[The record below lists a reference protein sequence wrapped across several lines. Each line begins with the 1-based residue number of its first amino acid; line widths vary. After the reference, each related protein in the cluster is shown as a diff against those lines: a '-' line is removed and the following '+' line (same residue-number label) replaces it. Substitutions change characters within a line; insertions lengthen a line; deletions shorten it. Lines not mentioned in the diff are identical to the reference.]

1 MKNRWSLCVKNFA
14 KIESA
19 EIEVSP
25 IMMFIG
31 DNNSGKSYLMSLLWG
46 LINKINTVLKDKDSY
61 KVCSYKECEKWID
74 TVVDYKEVIVDKQVR
89 ELLVNWIN
97 EILNNKKNS
106 LVKSIFNKDINIDEV
121 KLKFINEEDVKVN
134 LEDISVECNVYD
146 IDLIFE
152 GEMYKKRV
160 FLTNLCY
167 YILFYHYRK
176 NGYGNDEPLFLPAS
190 RTGFMLT
197 YKTLINESIK
207 NSFGNE
213 KIQRSKFTAPIINFL
228 NKFVD
233 LNVGINGQY
242 FDIVKFIEKEL
253 LKGNIVKDESPVK
266 NIYYKPDNLN
276 DTLPL
281 YLTSSLVTEVAPLVL
296 FLSDVNSDF
305 RTLIIEEPESHLHLK
320 AQIAMARVV
329 VRLVNSGLNV
339 WLTTH
344 SDTFMQQINNLLKL
358 NVHKDKAELLKKLN
372 LEKQDCLDISNV
384 RVYEFNTS
392 EGKTTVTAI
401 KNSETGFPLPTF
413 NDVISKLTDEVMILE
428 DEEDD

>member
-1 MKNRWSLCVKNFA
+1 M
-14 KIESA
+14 
-19 EIEVSP
+19 
-25 IMMFIG
+25 
-31 DNNSGKSYLMSLLWG
+31 
-46 LINKINTVLKDKDSY
+46 LKDKDSY